1 MPNIYVNLPMP
12 ALNGA
17 GAAVDVSAM
26 GKVKTIA
33 VTGDMA
39 KASVTIEASAD
50 GGVSWGPVIS
60 FTEPEVVNEQ
70 LVAANRL
77 RVFVR
82 GRIVGDGFGAVSNVG
97 GDPGGVQVIALALP
111 ATPSGNGTGAATSAA
126 AIGTFRTFICAGTFP
141 GARVL
146 IEGTNDGG
154 VTWAPILMFS
164 SQGKLV
170 SKVDVS
176 QQYRV
181 SVLGRKAI
189 NPFTAVVSIAA
200 AEDPVTPAGGLSNL
214 QAFTYVATGA
224 EGTAFNVPI
233 PVAQPDALYTP
244 WHSLYTV
251 AQHVSISFPTAGRTT
266 LLLPVE
272 LSAALTVGDTIRF
285 IVANT

>member
-26 GKVKTIA
+26 GKTKTIEI
-33 VTGDMA
+33 TGDMV
-39 KASVTIEASAD
+39 KASVTVEASAD

-70 LVAANRL
+70 LVAATHL

-82 GRIVGDGFGAVSNVG
+82 NRLPGPAFTAVCNIG
-97 GDPGGVQVIALALP
+97 GDPGGAQAIVP
-111 ATPSGNGTGAATSAA
+111 AVPAFNGSGAASVGSAL
-126 AIGTFRTFICAGTFP
+126 GTFKTFIVQGTFP

-146 IEGTNDGG
+146 IEGSNDGG
-154 VTWAPILMFS
+154 VTWGPVVMFAS
-164 SQGKLV
+164 KGGLV

-181 SVLGRKAI
+181 SVAGRRGNIA
-189 NPFTAVVSIAA
+189 FAAVVAIAA
-200 AEDPVTPAGGLSNL
+200 ANDPQTSAGSLSNV
-214 QAFTYVATGA
+214 QAFTYIATGA

-244 WHSLYTV
+244 WYSLYDV
-251 AQHVSISFPTAGRTT
+251 ENHVTISFPVVGRTT
-266 LLLPVE
+266 LLLPVD

-285 IVANT
+285 IVANTP